1 MRKGRK
7 LLCAVLTA
15 GMLTAGMTGSAYA
28 AETNSGKWTKE
39 DAGWQYTY
47 SDGSFA
53 KSQWLK
59 ISGKWY
65 FFDADGYMVTGW
77 KKSKGSWY
85 YLDDKTGAMVTGWL
99 ELGDKMYYFHED
111 GSMVTGTIELGDGF
125 SVFDENG
132 AIITGLD
139 GLSDAG
145 WYKVNGSWYYLT
157 MTGHVA
163 QNEFVGGWWIG
174 KDCTWTYK
182 KQSAWHK
189 DSKGWWYG
197 EKSGWYAKNG
207 SYTIDSITY
216 DFDSAGYLVE
226 DGIDYLQLV
235 NKTHKLPDDWEDK
248 VVLKEVENSYGE
260 SYKVEQKAL
269 KNFLK
274 LRKELRDEDIYIEL
288 DSTTRSVAEQQKLWD
303 DWTIEFGEEYVK
315 KYVAVPGFSEHHTG
329 LAIDICLVVD
339 GKRIDDNDEMIAQR
353 DIFSKIHPKLAKYG
367 FILRYLEG
375 KEEITGYG
383 YEPWHFRY
391 IDDPALAKEI
401 MDSGIT
407 FEEYCEEQ

>member
-1 MRKGRK
+1 MKKGKK
-7 LLCAVLTA
+7 LLCTFLTA
-15 GMLTAGMTGSAYA
+15 GILTTSLAGTAFA
-28 AETNSGKWTKE
+28 AEAKRGKWIRNKT
-39 DAGWQYTY
+39 GWQYTY
-47 SDGSFA
+47 SDGSCA
-53 KSQWLK
+53 KSQWLELNDH
-59 ISGKWY
+59 WY
-65 FFDADGYMVTGW
+65 FFKADGYMATGW
-77 KKSKGSWY
+77 KKSKGKWY
-85 YLDDKTGAMVTGWL
+85 YLNPQSGAMVTGWV
-99 ELGDKMYYFHED
+99 EIGGKMYYFLES
-111 GSMVTGTIELGDGF
+111 GEMITGTVEIGDGY
-125 SVFDENG
+125 SIFDENG
-132 AIITGLD
+132 VLIKGMD
-139 GLSDAG
+139 GTKGSG
-145 WYKVNGSWYYLT
+145 WQKVDGIWYYMT
-157 MTGHVA
+157 ETGHVA
-163 QNEFVGGWWIG
+163 QNEFINGWWIG

-189 DSKGWWYG
+189 NSKGWWYG

-216 DFDSAGYLVE
+216 KFDSAGYLIE
-226 DGIDYLQLV
+226 DEINYLQLV
-235 NKTHKLPDDWEDK
+235 NKTHKLPDDWEGS

-274 LRKELRDEDIYIEL
+274 LRKELRDEGIYIEL

-303 DWTIEFGEEYVK
+303 DWIIEFGEDYVK
-315 KYVAVPGFSEHHTG
+315 KYVAVPGYSEHHTG

-339 GKRIDDNDEMIAQR
+339 GERVDDNDDMIAQR
-353 DIFSKIHPKLAKYG
+353 EIFAKIHPKLAKYG

-375 KEEITGYG
+375 KESITGYG

-407 FEEYCEEQ
+407 FEEYHEAN